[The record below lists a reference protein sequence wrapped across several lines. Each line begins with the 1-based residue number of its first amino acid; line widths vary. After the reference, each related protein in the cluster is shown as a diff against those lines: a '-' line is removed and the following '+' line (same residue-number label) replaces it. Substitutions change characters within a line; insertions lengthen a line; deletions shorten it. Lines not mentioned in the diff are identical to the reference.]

1 MPSQVL
7 YIVRLGRLEYVAAWE
22 LQKKLAAAR
31 AAGRIGDTLLLLE
44 HHPVYTLGSTAREE
58 HVLAPGDVP
67 VVRSDRGGDVTY
79 HGPGQLV
86 GYPILDLQQH
96 GGDVIAYIRQLEE
109 VLIRALAAFGVT
121 AGRRAGYTGVWVDEG
136 AVARCDAPPRCVA
149 PDPTCVASNYKIA
162 SIGVKVDAQHVTTHG
177 FALNV
182 DVDLA
187 AFQRIVPCGLRD
199 GAMTSLVQ
207 CQVPS
212 PQSPVQPTLSQV
224 ADQVAQSF
232 AAVFGLE
239 PRQAYLRE
247 TNGDVTVV
255 ERRPE
260 WLKVRAPGGD
270 DYHQV
275 KGLLRTLGL
284 HTVCEEAH
292 CPNIG
297 ECFAQGTATFLILGD
312 VCTRGCRFCAVAK
325 GQPLALDREEPE
337 RVARAVARLGLRHA
351 VITSVTRDDLPDG
364 GASIFAEV
372 IRKIHAY
379 LPGCSVEV
387 LIPDFQGSLEALR
400 LVLAAGPE
408 VLNHNIETVPR
419 LYAQVRP
426 GAIYARSLELLRR
439 AKDLAPARR
448 TKSGLMVGLGEDGD
462 EVLATLRDLR
472 TVGCDMV
479 TIGQYLQPSAWHLP
493 VARFYRPEEF
503 AALREAALRLG
514 FAHVESGP
522 LVRSSYHAHAAIR
535 ESGTMESGNRE
546 IPDTQPGGER

>member
-1 MPSQVL
+1 
-7 YIVRLGRLEYVAAWE
+7 
-22 LQKKLAAAR
+22 
-31 AAGRIGDTLLLLE
+31 
-44 HHPVYTLGSTAREE
+44 
-58 HVLAPGDVP
+58 
-67 VVRSDRGGDVTY
+67 
-79 HGPGQLV
+79 
-86 GYPILDLQQH
+86 
-96 GGDVIAYIRQLEE
+96 
-109 VLIRALAAFGVT
+109 
-121 AGRRAGYTGVWVDEG
+121 VWVDFGEKP
-136 AVARCDAPPRCVA
+136 A
-149 PDPTCVASNYKIA
+149 KIA
-162 SIGVKVDAQHVTTHG
+162 SIGVKVDAQHVITHG

-187 AFQRIVPCGLRD
+187 AFQHIVPCGLRD
-199 GAMTSLVQ
+199 CAVTSLAQ
-207 CQVPS
+207 L
-212 PQSPVQPTLSQV
+212 LSDKAPPLHQV

-232 AAVFGLE
+232 AEVFGLE

-247 TNGDVTVV
+247 IDGGVTVV

-325 GQPLALDREEPE
+325 GQPLALDQEEPE

-387 LIPDFQGSLEALR
+387 LIPDFQGSAEALR

-419 LYAQVRP
+419 LYPQVRP

-439 AKDLAPARR
+439 AKDLAPDVR

-479 TIGQYLQPSAWHLP
+479 TIGQYLQPSGWHLP
-493 VARFYRPEEF
+493 MARFYRLEEF
-503 AALREAALRLG
+503 AALQAAALRLG

-522 LVRSSYHAHAAIR
+522 LVRSSYHAHEAV
-535 ESGTMESGNRE
+535 MEITHSE
-546 IPDTQPGGER
+546 A

>member
-1 MPSQVL
+1 MQNRVL

-22 LQKKLAAAR
+22 LQKRLAAAR

-44 HHPVYTLGSTAREE
+44 HHPVYTLGSMAREE

-96 GGDVIAYIRQLEE
+96 GGDPVAYIRQLEE
-109 VLIRALAAFGVT
+109 VLIRALAAFGVM
-121 AGRRAGYTGVWVDEG
+121 ARRRPGYTGVWVD
-136 AVARCDAPPRCVA
+136 VARCDAPRRCVAPGPRCVA
-149 PDPTCVASNYKIA
+149 SSPPSHKIA
-162 SIGVKVDAQHVTTHG
+162 SIGVKVDAHHVTTHG

-187 AFQRIVPCGLRD
+187 AFQRIVPCGIRD
-199 GAMTSLVQ
+199 GAVISLVQ
-207 CQVPS
+207 AQVLS
-212 PQSPVQPTLSQV
+212 PQSPVPPTLSQV
-224 ADQVAQSF
+224 ADKVAQSF

-239 PRQAYLRE
+239 PRQAYIRE
-247 TNGDVTVV
+247 TDGGVTLV

-270 DYHQV
+270 DYHRV
-275 KGLLRTLGL
+275 KGLLRTLSL

-364 GASIFAEV
+364 GASVFAEV
-372 IRKIHAY
+372 IRKIHNY

-387 LIPDFQGSLEALR
+387 LIPDFQGSAEALR
-400 LVLAAGPE
+400 LVLAARPE

-419 LYAQVRP
+419 LYPQVRP
-426 GAIYARSLELLRR
+426 GAIYARSLELLRQ
-439 AKDLAPARR
+439 AKDLAPAMR

-479 TIGQYLQPSAWHLP
+479 TIGQYLQPSSWHLP

-503 AALREAALRLG
+503 VALREAALRLG

-522 LVRSSYHAHAAIR
+522 LVRSSYHAQAAIR
-535 ESGTMESGNRE
+535 ESGTRE
-546 IPDTQPGGER
+546 LANQRISELAHTQR

>member
-1 MPSQVL
+1 
-7 YIVRLGRLEYVAAWE
+7 
-22 LQKKLAAAR
+22 
-31 AAGRIGDTLLLLE
+31 
-44 HHPVYTLGSTAREE
+44 
-58 HVLAPGDVP
+58 
-67 VVRSDRGGDVTY
+67 
-79 HGPGQLV
+79 
-86 GYPILDLQQH
+86 
-96 GGDVIAYIRQLEE
+96 
-109 VLIRALAAFGVT
+109 
-121 AGRRAGYTGVWVDEG
+121 
-136 AVARCDAPPRCVA
+136 
-149 PDPTCVASNYKIA
+149 
-162 SIGVKVDAQHVTTHG
+162 
-177 FALNV
+177 
-182 DVDLA
+182 
-187 AFQRIVPCGLRD
+187 VPCGLRD
-199 GAMTSLVQ
+199 CAVTSLVQ
-207 CQVPS
+207 LLSADKYPPAGSPS
-212 PQSPVQPTLSQV
+212 LREGSAIPPTLSQV

-232 AAVFGLE
+232 AEVFGLE
-239 PRQAYLRE
+239 PRQAHLRDVD
-247 TNGDVTVV
+247 GDVTVV
-255 ERRPE
+255 ERLPE

-297 ECFAQGTATFLILGD
+297 ECFAQRTATFLILGD
-312 VCTRGCRFCAVAK
+312 VCTRGCRFCAVTK

-372 IRKIHAY
+372 IRKIHTY

-400 LVLAAGPE
+400 LVLDARPE

-419 LYAQVRP
+419 LYPQVRP
-426 GAIYARSLELLRR
+426 GAIYARSLELLRW
-439 AKDLAPARR
+439 AKDLAPDMR

-472 TVGCDMV
+472 AIGCDLL

-503 AALREAALRLG
+503 AALRDAALRLG

-535 ESGTMESGNRE
+535 ESGTMESANQE
-546 IPDTQPGGER
+546 IPDHFFPDSPLPQPGGKR

>member
-1 MPSQVL
+1 MERRVL
-7 YIVRLGRLEYVAAWE
+7 YIVRLGRVEYTAAWE

-31 AAGRIGDTLLLLE
+31 AAGRLGDTLLLLE
-44 HHPVYTLGSTAREE
+44 HLAVYTLGSAAREE
-58 HVLAPGDVP
+58 HVLDAGDVP

-109 VLIRALAAFGVT
+109 VLMRALAAWGVA

-136 AVARCDAPPRCVA
+136 AVVRGDAPPRCVA
-149 PDPTCVASNYKIA
+149 PDHKIA
-162 SIGVKVDAQHVTTHG
+162 SIGVKVDAHRITTHG

-187 AFQRIVPCGLRD
+187 AFQRIVPCGLSD
-199 GAMTSLVQ
+199 CVVTSLAQ
-207 CQVPS
+207 L
-212 PQSPVQPTLSQV
+212 LSDKTPPLHQV
-224 ADQVAQSF
+224 ADQVAQAF
-232 AAVFGLE
+232 AEVFGLE
-239 PRQAYLRE
+239 PRQAYIRE
-247 TNGDVTVV
+247 TDGGVAVV

-372 IRKIHAY
+372 IRKIHTY

-419 LYAQVRP
+419 LYHRVRP

-439 AKDLAPARR
+439 AKDLAPNIR
-448 TKSGLMVGLGEDGD
+448 TKSGLMMGLGEDGD

-472 TVGCDMV
+472 VAGCDMA

-503 AALREAALRLG
+503 AALRAEALRLG

-522 LVRSSYHAHAAIR
+522 LVRSSYHAHAAVLKTAHVR
-535 ESGTMESGNRE
+535 
-546 IPDTQPGGER
+546 

>member
-1 MPSQVL
+1 V
-7 YIVRLGRLEYVAAWE
+7 EYTAAWE

-44 HHPVYTLGSTAREE
+44 HQPVYTLGSTAREE
-58 HVLAPGDVP
+58 HVLDAGGVP

-96 GGDVIAYIRQLEE
+96 GGDIIAYIRQLEE
-109 VLIRALAAFGVT
+109 VLIRALATFGVT
-121 AGRRAGYTGVWVDEG
+121 ASRRAGYTGVWVDFGEKP
-136 AVARCDAPPRCVA
+136 A
-149 PDPTCVASNYKIA
+149 KIA
-162 SIGVKVDAQHVTTHG
+162 SIGVKVDAQHVITHG

-187 AFQRIVPCGLRD
+187 AFQHIVPCGLRD
-199 GAMTSLVQ
+199 CAVTSLAQ
-207 CQVPS
+207 L
-212 PQSPVQPTLSQV
+212 LSDKAPPLHQV

-232 AAVFGLE
+232 AEVFGLE

-247 TNGDVTVV
+247 IDGGVTVV

-325 GQPLALDREEPE
+325 GQPLALDQEEPE

-387 LIPDFQGSLEALR
+387 LIPDFQGSAEALR

-419 LYAQVRP
+419 LYPQVRP

-439 AKDLAPARR
+439 AKDLAPDVR

-479 TIGQYLQPSAWHLP
+479 TIGQYLQPSGWHLP
-493 VARFYRPEEF
+493 MARFYRLEEF
-503 AALREAALRLG
+503 AALQAAALRLG

-522 LVRSSYHAHAAIR
+522 LVRSSYHAHEAV
-535 ESGTMESGNRE
+535 MEITHSE
-546 IPDTQPGGER
+546 A

>member
-1 MPSQVL
+1 MQGRAL
-7 YIVRLGRLEYVAAWE
+7 YVVRLGRVEYTAAWE

-44 HHPVYTLGSTAREE
+44 HPPVYTLGSAARAE
-58 HVLAPGDVP
+58 HVLDAGSVP

-86 GYPILDLQQH
+86 GYPILDLRQH
-96 GGDVIAYIRQLEE
+96 GDDPVAYIRQLEE
-109 VLIRALAAFGVT
+109 VLIRALAAFGL
-121 AGRRAGYTGVWVDEG
+121 AASRRAGYTGVWVDR
-136 AVARCDAPPRCVA
+136 ARCDAPPRCVA
-149 PDPTCVASNYKIA
+149 SSPPGHKIA

-187 AFQRIVPCGLRD
+187 AFQHIVPCGIPD
-199 GAMTSLVQ
+199 CAVTSLVQ
-207 CQVPS
+207 AQVANS
-212 PQSPVQPTLSQV
+212 QSPVPPTLSQV

-232 AAVFGLE
+232 AEVFGLE

-247 TNGDVTVV
+247 VDGDVTVV

-275 KGLLRTLGL
+275 KGLLRALGL

-325 GQPLALDREEPE
+325 GQPLPLDREEPE

-387 LIPDFQGSLEALR
+387 LITDFQGSAEALR
-400 LVLAAGPE
+400 LVLAAWPE

-419 LYAQVRP
+419 LYPQVRP
-426 GAIYARSLELLRR
+426 GAIYARSLELLRV
-439 AKDLAPARR
+439 AKDLTPDVR

-472 TVGCDMV
+472 TVGCDLV

-503 AALREAALRLG
+503 AALQAEALRLG

-522 LVRSSYHAHAAIR
+522 LVRSSYHAQAAVMKTTNAR
-535 ESGTMESGNRE
+535 
-546 IPDTQPGGER
+546 